1 MSKLVVIENTVVR
14 QDAFGRYCLNDLHKA
29 AGGLEKDKPKSWL
42 ANEKTGDLIAQFV
55 SEGGNPPSVIRGGS
69 EQGTYVAKELVFAYA
84 MWISAAFNLKV
95 IRTFDKAI
103 SAPEQPLTD
112 QLQAGL
118 ALLSFAKQE
127 FRLAPSAVLGSLQQL
142 QTSCGLPN
150 MLPAY
155 AIDAPEG
162 SATGSSE
169 ITHSLTELLALHGK
183 PYSPRSGYRRLA
195 MLEIVERKS
204 RPSSKHPD
212 KEKLFWSLT
221 EKGLQ
226 FGKNLTDPNNP
237 RQTQPHFY
245 DAHFPR
251 LLAVMMN
258 EAPLALVQ
266 STEEVIYA

>member
-14 QDAFGRYCLNDLHKA
+14 QDVFGRYCLNDLHKA
-29 AGGLEKDKPKSWL
+29 AGGLEKDKPKFWL

-55 SEGGNPPSVIRGGS
+55 SEGGNPPSVIRVGS

-84 MWISAAFNLKV
+84 V
-95 IRTFDKAI
+95 
-103 SAPEQPLTD
+103 
-112 QLQAGL
+112 
-118 ALLSFAKQE
+118 
-127 FRLAPSAVLGSLQQL
+127 
-142 QTSCGLPN
+142 
-150 MLPAY
+150 
-155 AIDAPEG
+155 DAPEG

-169 ITHSLTELLALHGK
+169 VTHSLTELLALHGK
-183 PYSPRSGYRRLA
+183 PSSVQSGYRRLA
-195 MLEIVERKS
+195 MLAIVERKS

-237 RQTQPHFY
+237 RQAQPHFY

-266 STEEVIYA
+266 STEGVVCA